1 MIPGEGGKVKTML
14 SLLIIADDFTGALDT
29 GVYFAESGVRVKVV
43 TDTEYPFD
51 APEAKVLVV
60 DAETRHPSGMW

>member
-1 MIPGEGGKVKTML
+1 MI
-14 SLLIIADDFTGALDT
+14 FTGALDT
-29 GVYFAESGVRVKVV
+29 GAFFAESGVRVKVV

-51 APEAKVLVV
+51 APEAEVLVV